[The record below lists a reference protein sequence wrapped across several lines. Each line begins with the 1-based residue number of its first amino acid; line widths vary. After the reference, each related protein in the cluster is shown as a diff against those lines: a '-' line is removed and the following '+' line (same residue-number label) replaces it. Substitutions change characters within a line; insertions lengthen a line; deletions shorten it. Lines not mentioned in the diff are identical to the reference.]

1 MDKLALCLFT
11 KFRFQTPSTIPELIE
26 TEIPGYHTPILP
38 EPTIRIS
45 LLSGFKRIAISPALN
60 ENILS
65 DKILSLLFPN
75 FSIFA
80 GLI

>member
-1 MDKLALCLFT
+1 MDKLDFCIYLLNSGSNS
-11 KFRFQTPSTIPELIE
+11 STIPELIE
-26 TEIPGYHTPILP
+26 TGIPGYHTLVLP

-45 LLSGFKRIAISPALN
+45 LLSGFKRIAISPSLN

-65 DKILSLLFPN
+65 VKILSLLFPN

>member
-1 MDKLALCLFT
+1 MLVILEMLPVGLSSAIMGLC
-11 KFRFQTPSTIPELIE
+11 TILIQ
-26 TEIPGYHTPILP
+26 GYHTQVLP
-38 EPTIRIS
+38 EPTIRIP
-45 LLSGFKRIAISPALN
+45 LLSGFKRIATSPALN

-65 DKILSLLFPN
+65 DKILSLLSPN

>member
-1 MDKLALCLFT
+1 MLVILEKLPAGLSEIMGLCAILT
-11 KFRFQTPSTIPELIE
+11 QR
-26 TEIPGYHTPILP
+26 YHTLILP
-38 EPTIRIS
+38 EPAIRIP
-45 LLSGFKRIAISPALN
+45 LLSGFKRIATSPALN

-65 DKILSLLFPN
+65 DKILSLLSPN